1 MKARIQFVRRPP
13 RIEEFVTASRMLA
26 HAQILSREERGRE
39 GGSPSSGVPIQRSC
53 GSSSQTES
61 FPELQRK
68 AGTRLLRKLVATTD
82 FRRAEYLYGAV
93 VRLCE

>member
-1 MKARIQFVRRPP
+1 MIRTVSQTQNATNAIPKTDRAISMPL
-13 RIEEFVTASRMLA
+13 ILA
-26 HAQILSREERGRE
+26 DVERGRE